1 MSSVAAAGV
10 VAEAQRLL
18 AGLKSPLLADFLRL
32 WPTGP
37 PRATDA
43 APASL
48 PGLRHLPAATR
59 RAPPFSAP
67 FAGAL
72 AAAAS
77 ALTWRRSYTQA
88 IVGAEFWDNYGWTEL
103 VGLSSAAHS
112 ERLACGIMLLGPR
125 VTYPLHHH
133 EAEEMYVP
141 LSGTADWKLGAHPW
155 EAQAPGGVIHHPSNE
170 SHAMRTGEAALLA
183 LYLWR
188 SDNLAQKSQLDVP
201 EVQEVRG
208 V

>member
-1 MSSVAAAGV
+1 MSSTAVAGV

-32 WPTGP
+32 WPSGP
-37 PRATDA
+37 PRAMDA
-43 APASL
+43 SPAAV
-48 PGLRHLPAATR
+48 PGLRHLPAAML

-72 AAAAS
+72 AAAAH
-77 ALTWRRSYTQA
+77 ALTWRRSYTPA
-88 IVGAEFWDNYGWTEL
+88 EVGAEFWDNYGWTEL
-103 VGLSSAAHS
+103 VGLNSPAHS
-112 ERLACGIMLLGPR
+112 ERLACGVMLLGPR

-141 LSGTADWKLGAHPW
+141 LSGTADWKLGSRPW
-155 EAQAPGGVIHHPSNE
+155 EAQAPGSVIHHPTDQ
-170 SHAMRTGEAALLA
+170 SHAMRTGKNTLLA

-188 SDNLAQKSQLDVP
+188 SDNLAQKSQLDKV
-201 EVQEVRG
+201 
-208 V
+208 